1 MKSVALRAT
10 SRKTVGC
17 ATRATRP
24 RRSEDVLTTGLYSS
38 PIAIIADRSTCGT
51 GAGYEQHKN
60 LLGTNFARRA
70 ARGTGSHYRDCSSR
84 LVSWREFPALIFF
97 PRILP
102 HLLSCSHLY
111 CRTVA
116 NLVI

>member
-38 PIAIIADRSTCGT
+38 PIAVIADRSTCGT
-51 GAGYEQHKN
+51 GAGYEQHKD

-70 ARGTGSHYRDCSSR
+70 ARGTGPHLPYCSAR
-84 LVSWREFPALIFF
+84 LPFWREFPALHSS
-97 PRILP
+97 PRFLP
-102 HLLSCSHLY
+102 TVLSGS
-111 CRTVA
+111 R
-116 NLVI
+116 